1 MSDILNST
9 WVEKYR
15 PHSIDDC
22 ILPSRIKN
30 AFKSSVESGKIQNL
44 LLTGCQGAG
53 KTSIAL
59 ALVDDLEA
67 DYLFIDAS
75 TDGGKQ
81 MIQDSIVPFASTISM
96 SNAAVPKIVILDE
109 ADGLTSAAQLSLRPT
124 IERYAATTRFIF
136 TGNYPAKFI
145 KAIKSRC
152 AHFDFNIRKEDKP
165 EMLSQFHKRCCMI
178 LEDNSIQYDKKVLAF
193 FINKFFPDYRKVIN
207 ELQSYAAS
215 VGVIDEGILSIGD
228 DEIAAVLY
236 PLILNRKFEDTR
248 KWIQET
254 ANSPEDIFASL
265 FSNMKDHVEPKM
277 MPAFIVILADYQHKS
292 AMVANQNLN
301 TLACLVEMMGAVNGA

>member
-75 TDGGKQ
+75 TDGDPFYRQ
-81 MIQDSIVPFASTISM
+81 LIVTDDSIVLRTE
-96 SNAAVPKIVILDE
+96 NPK
-109 ADGLTSAAQLSLRPT
+109 
-124 IERYAATTRFIF
+124 
-136 TGNYPAKFI
+136 NI
-145 KAIKSRC
+145 KA
-152 AHFDFNIRKEDKP
+152 
-165 EMLSQFHKRCCMI
+165 
-178 LEDNSIQYDKKVLAF
+178 
-193 FINKFFPDYRKVIN
+193 
-207 ELQSYAAS
+207 
-215 VGVIDEGILSIGD
+215 G
-228 DEIAAVLY
+228 Y
-236 PLILNRKFEDTR
+236 PLGSQYIIKNTGEYI
-248 KWIQET
+248 WG
-254 ANSPEDIFASL
+254 NSLYDEYGKCKVPDKVF
-265 FSNMKDHVEPKM
+265 
-277 MPAFIVILADYQHKS
+277 
-292 AMVANQNLN
+292 
-301 TLACLVEMMGAVNGA
+301 